1 MANEIKITF
10 TGGSLL
16 GEEIVVPLDAPV
28 LIGRSHSADVR
39 LKEADVSGKHIELQW
54 ANGGV
59 NAKCLS
65 RHGFQWNGLDIAEGE
80 VQRLSPRDVVMLGSR
95 ARFRVDGVSKG
106 GAEESSKPEE
116 GATLATRAL
125 TADVTAATQFMRSGE
140 ETFATRMG
148 DVTLPSDIEMAPR
161 GSMKESPVTDADS
174 VVAVPPPTHVPS
186 SAEYTPT
193 IPPDDAPTAD
203 DPPPS
208 PVASQPQQDAPADF
222 SIPPEEA
229 PTGTETGFSG
239 EGETQEMKTRQAS
252 MDEIF
257 RMKRMLEAK
266 KHFRRKLLT
275 FSLLAFV
282 ALLATIIFVTWSR
295 PEEELSQPRV
305 EGTDEVDIGQYDVKS
320 PSGGVD
326 MVVDY
331 PNDPRMKVSESPD
344 GIDVSS
350 YTGRDRDAP
359 FRLSFTRRSDMR
371 QYHLSLA
378 ESAVLEVD
386 MLEKQGYSFIDDKG
400 NPHLDPDSRAGFLFW
415 EQETPEACSIK
426 VGQGTRFFRREF
438 VREDGDVKWH
448 GMMTLLRDRD
458 VVFRLLREVP
468 DDLWPRAKYLFH
480 VDPNLTLLTNFLRRR
495 WESPGDAALAG
506 ITASERLEETVS
518 LVLDRG
524 RTVDWPRI
532 AREIDAL
539 VVASAT
545 ESTEARTRVNRLLDA
560 FRKRKDRLY
569 LELESRYYKA
579 RINGDE
585 DEMNA
590 AHQACRDVFEFDS
603 SDLRSRKVCDPKE
616 WPECQRDL

>member
-10 TGGSLL
+10 TDGSLL
-16 GEEIVVPLDAPV
+16 GEEIVVPLGAPV

-80 VQRLSPRDVVMLGSR
+80 VQRLSPRDVVTLGSR

-125 TADVTAATQFMRSGE
+125 TADATAATQFMQSGE

-174 VVAVPPPTHVPS
+174 VIAVPPPTHVPS
-186 SAEYTPT
+186 SAENTPT

-203 DPPPS
+203 DPPPP

-229 PTGTETGFSG
+229 PTGTETGLSG

-266 KHFRRKLLT
+266 KRFRRKLLT

-282 ALLATIIFVTWSR
+282 ALLATIVFVSWSR
-295 PEEELSQPRV
+295 PEENLSQPV
-305 EGTDEVDIGQYDVKS
+305 ADGTDKPDICQYVVKS
-320 PSGGVD
+320 PSGGID
-326 MVVDY
+326 MVMDY

-344 GIDVSS
+344 GIDVST

-378 ESAVLEVD
+378 ESAAQE
-386 MLEKQGYSFIDDKG
+386 MAALEKNGYVFLADKDDA
-400 NPHLDPDSRAGFLFW
+400 HFDSESRDGFLFY
-415 EQETPEACSIK
+415 EQETPQSCQIP
-426 VGQGTRFFRREF
+426 VQQGTRFFRREYQ
-438 VREDGDVKWH
+438 REDGSVKWH
-448 GMMTLLRDRD
+448 GVMILLRDRD
-458 VVFRLLREVP
+458 VVYRLLREVP
-468 DDLWPRAKYLFH
+468 DDLWPRARSLFL
-480 VDPNLTLLTNFLRRR
+480 VDPNLALYAGFLRRR

-506 ITASERLEETVS
+506 ITANAS
-518 LVLDRG
+518 LARSVPVLLKRG
-524 RTVDWPRI
+524 LTVDWPRV

-539 VVASAT
+539 VVSAAT
-545 ESTEARTRVNRLLDA
+545 GSAESRKQADELLKD
-560 FRKRKDRLY
+560 FRNIRDRLY
-569 LELESRYYKA
+569 FELESRYRNA
-579 RINGDE
+579 RINGSE

-590 AHQACRDVFEFDS
+590 AYQACRDVFEFDS